1 MDQARL
7 TVQDACKQNNVAFLC
22 SWNDTRLTA
31 AEQVKK
37 LLNDGVMVL
46 SGFNEAAATIGRE
59 ITRRTMP
66 V

>member
-1 MDQARL
+1 
-7 TVQDACKQNNVAFLC
+7 LC